1 MGVVPVLFP
10 FTWLLS
16 MTPTQAR
23 FNAIL
28 NAGVL
33 SDRDVA
39 FARSLLA
46 SYNAKKV
53 LTPGRRR
60 CLESLES
67 KVEAYKANPPVVN
80 GALAASIEALAAV
93 SIRTAWEKDI
103 LASFVSQIKAGRSLS
118 EKQNA
123 IIEKIKV
130 ADAENAG
137 WTFGPAEK
145 DAWTKVIAYY
155 RHNQPYFNDVV
166 AAVDGDPN
174 YIPTKRTYEKI
185 TGNKHGALVLAAHNA
200 APKYNLGEMVSFSGN
215 ITSQYRRTALRNKL
229 RAMLPDKNAAPGY
242 FNICDLSGMILAID
256 PIIVS
261 AGKGTKRYSVLVFGA
276 STPILVEERDLVRV
290 KKNKKAK
297 S

>member
-1 MGVVPVLFP
+1 M
-10 FTWLLS
+10 T
-16 MTPTQAR
+16 TPTQTR
-23 FNAIL
+23 L
-28 NAGVL
+28 NEIINSGVL
-33 SDRDVA
+33 SDRDVD

-46 SYNAKKV
+46 YYNAKKV
-53 LTPGRRR
+53 LTAGRRQWVDN
-60 CLESLES
+60 LEAKVASLR
-67 KVEAYKANPPVVN
+67 ANPPVVN
-80 GALAASIEALAAV
+80 GNLLASVEALAAV
-93 SIRTAWEKDI
+93 PTRTTWERDV
-103 LASFVSQIKAGRSLS
+103 LTSFASQIKQGRDLS
-118 EKQNA
+118 PKQFA
-123 IIEKIKV
+123 IVERLTL
-130 ADAENAG
+130 ADADNAV

-145 DAWTKVIAYY
+145 DAWTKVIGYY
-155 RHNQPYFNDVV
+155 RHNQPYFSDVV